1 MVVFI
6 VLLVINNGI
15 IICWCSQ
22 LIRTATN
29 ISLPITFE
37 NFYTFTAGCGSGI
50 INISKTNLS
59 TIWLTPYSAAT
70 QSLNMAVCIGY

>member
-1 MVVFI
+1 MDTDF
-6 VLLVINNGI
+6 NNGI

-22 LIRTATN
+22 LTQTKIN

-50 INISKTNLS
+50 INILKANLS
-59 TIWLTPYSAAT
+59 TISLIPFSANS